1 MSTSYPSIKT
11 SVPGPCDHCR
21 NRGAECHVDI
31 TKRRKRPYYFVSE
44 EEFRDMQAILKSYL
58 PDDDLT
64 PETLRSLAQ
73 QCRHQK
79 PPTPQPNPPPIAT
92 QPVAPSTPV
101 SVSAFVAPSPP
112 ETTRKTPDGNSRENS
127 DFEPNPDDA
136 VLQDAVC
143 FHQKLGCLLADSLG
157 EYRYMGPESGLSFN
171 AAIRRLTGDEMY
183 TPESPNIIPGM
194 VTVAM
199 PLPSP
204 RSQHISAGLPPLE
217 KCQASVMRYF
227 KEVHCLYWLFSSD
240 RFHIQL
246 EKTYHT
252 PLESLTASWLC
263 SLYSILAIVY
273 VDNNGVNDRTAATEY
288 LEHAKSYVPTVSD
301 EGTLDSV
308 RAMVLLILPL
318 GSHTPPDYLAACSSL
333 SQLAKTARNDV
344 YNKSFLS
351 VQRLEMKVIKEAMSS
366 LQEWADALPPHL
378 RISDM
383 IAPRFF
389 YRPIA
394 VLHLRYH
401 GVRLLITRPFLL
413 YDVICQKTMYGR
425 GKLQA
430 LEPLSTLCVSSAE
443 HMLSILVEMVAECT
457 FSRLIALD
465 FLFALDI
472 LQVLLS
478 AFALSKGD
486 KELANIRKC
495 LQVLQT
501 IGTAG
506 YGEKMISEVIFEL
519 VQWGMIPSNS
529 APSQSEQSGEVSV
542 TGLDTVN
549 DTYNFLFGM
558 SDTTLDLGSFPIFSG
573 LDVPI
578 QMEAGLSRL
587 EHGASLQ

>member
-1 MSTSYPSIKT
+1 
-11 SVPGPCDHCR
+11 
-21 NRGAECHVDI
+21 
-31 TKRRKRPYYFVSE
+31 
-44 EEFRDMQAILKSYL
+44 MQAILKSYL
-58 PDDDLT
+58 PGDDLT
-64 PETLRSLAQ
+64 PETLHSLAQ

-79 PPTPQPNPPPIAT
+79 TATPQPNPFSIAT
-92 QPVAPSTPV
+92 QPVAPSTPI
-101 SVSAFVAPSPP
+101 SVSAFGVPSPR
-112 ETTRKTPDGNSRENS
+112 ENTLKTPDENFQESS
-127 DFEPNPDDA
+127 DPEPNPEDT

-183 TPESPNIIPGM
+183 TPESPDVIPGM

-204 RSQHISAGLPPLE
+204 RSQQNIMGLPPLE
-217 KCQASVMRYF
+217 ECQTSIMRYF
-227 KEVHCLYWLFSSD
+227 EEVHCLYWLFSSD

-246 EKTYHT
+246 EKTYQT
-252 PLESLTASWLC
+252 PLENLSASWLG

-273 VDNNGVNDRTAATEY
+273 VETNGLDGHTTATEY
-288 LEHAKSYVPTVSD
+288 LEHAKSYVPAVCD

-308 RAMVLLILPL
+308 RAMVILILPL

-333 SQLAKTARNDV
+333 SQLAKTARNHV
-344 YNKSFLS
+344 YNRPFLS
-351 VQRLEMKVIKEAMSS
+351 GQRLEMKVITKAMSS

-383 IAPRFF
+383 IAPRLFC
-389 YRPIA
+389 RPIA
-394 VLHLRYH
+394 ILHLRYH

-430 LEPLSTLCVSSAE
+430 LEPLSALCVSSAE
-443 HMLSILVEMVAECT
+443 NMLSILVEMVAEGT
-457 FSRLIALD
+457 FSRLVALD
-465 FLFALDI
+465 FLFALDV

-486 KELANIRKC
+486 KELANVRKC
-495 LQVLQT
+495 LQVIQA

-519 VQWGMIPSNS
+519 VQWGMIPNNS
-529 APSQSEQSGEVSV
+529 APSHSEQSGEISV
-542 TGLDTVN
+542 TGFDALN
-549 DTYNFLFGM
+549 DTYNFLFGT
-558 SDTTLDLGSFPIFSG
+558 SDTTIDLSSFPMFSG
-573 LDVPI
+573 LDLPI
-578 QMEAGLSRL
+578 QMGADLTRL
-587 EHGASLQ
+587 EYETSLH